1 MRASEFN
8 KNCGQ
13 HALFIHTY
21 NMADRSSLLVCLRIP
36 ISLKNICLG
45 ILVVQTS
52 SLVLTM
58 RYSRT
63 HKQPGEQM
71 YIASTAVVFAEI
83 FKVLAC
89 LAIIFRGS
97 SYRWSVF
104 VNQMREEIL
113 AKPWETLKL
122 AIPSGLYTIQN
133 NLLYVAL
140 SNLDAATY
148 QVTYQLKILTTALFS
163 VCMLH
168 KQLGM
173 LKWLSLVL
181 LMIGVTLVQWH
192 VDEKAPTSKELS
204 LSGQV
209 VGVLAVLTACCSS
222 GFAGVYFEKIL
233 KGTKA
238 SIWMRNVQLGSF
250 GVVFGL
256 MAVMTNDGSQVSRGG
271 FLQGYNRITWIV
283 ISLQAFGGLVV
294 AAVVKY
300 ADNILK
306 GFATSLSIVV
316 SSFVSFYFL
325 GDFQPT
331 RYIRISLITRI
342 FMRAKLQAFVF

>member
-1 MRASEFN
+1 
-8 KNCGQ
+8 
-13 HALFIHTY
+13 
-21 NMADRSSLLVCLRIP
+21 MADKPPFLFRVCPRKIP
-36 ISLKNICLG
+36 LSLKHICLA

-52 SLVLTM
+52 SMVLTM

-63 HKQPGEQM
+63 HQLKDGQM

-83 FKVLAC
+83 FKILAC
-89 LAIIFRGS
+89 LVIIFHGAH
-97 SYRWSVF
+97 YRWSYF
-104 VNQMREEIL
+104 VGQLREEIL
-113 AKPWETLKL
+113 DKPWETLKL
-122 AIPSGLYTIQN
+122 AVPSGLYTIQN
-133 NLLYVAL
+133 NLLFVAL

-168 KQLGM
+168 KKLGIF
-173 LKWLSLVL
+173 KWISLIL
-181 LMIGVTLVQWH
+181 LMGGVTLVQWQTD
-192 VDEKAPTSKELS
+192 VKGTGSTKEPS
-204 LSGQV
+204 VSGQFI
-209 VGVLAVLTACCSS
+209 GLLAVLTACCSS

-238 SIWMRNVQLGSF
+238 SIWMRNVQLGAF
-250 GVVFGL
+250 GVIFGL
-256 MAVMTNDGSQVSRGG
+256 MAVFINDGNHIAEGG
-271 FLQGYNRITWIV
+271 FLQGYGRVTWMV

-306 GFATSLSIVV
+306 GFATSVSIVV
-316 SSFVSFYFL
+316 SSLVSFYFL

-331 RYIRISLITRI
+331 NFFFIGTCGVLAATFLYSMPETTAAHPAPL
-342 FMRAKLQAFVF
+342 KPV

>member
-1 MRASEFN
+1 
-8 KNCGQ
+8 
-13 HALFIHTY
+13 
-21 NMADRSSLLVCLRIP
+21 MADSLSFRACPKIH

-63 HKQPGEQM
+63 QKQTDEQM

-83 FKVLAC
+83 FKILAC
-89 LAIIFRGS
+89 LVVIFHGS

-104 VNQMREEIL
+104 MSQLRDEIL
-113 AKPWETLKL
+113 DKPRETLKL
-122 AIPSGLYTIQN
+122 AVPSGLYTIQN

-168 KQLGM
+168 KQLGI
-173 LKWLSLVL
+173 LKWISLVL

-192 VDEKAPTSKELS
+192 ADDGKASNLKEIS
-204 LSGQV
+204 VSGQV
-209 VGVLAVLTACCSS
+209 VGLLAVLTACCSS

-250 GVVFGL
+250 GVIFGM
-256 MAVMTNDGSQVSRGG
+256 MAVMLNDGSQVSSGG
-271 FLQGYNRITWIV
+271 FLQGYNKITWIV

-306 GFATSLSIVV
+306 GFATSVSIVV

-325 GDFQPT
+325 DDFQPT
-331 RYIRISLITRI
+331 SFFFLGTCGVLAATFLYGLPERPKGPIADI
-342 FMRAKLQAFVF
+342 KPV

>member
-1 MRASEFN
+1 
-8 KNCGQ
+8 
-13 HALFIHTY
+13 
-21 NMADRSSLLVCLRIP
+21 MADKAVSSIRVCPRISLSLKHVCL
-36 ISLKNICLG
+36 G
-45 ILVVQTS
+45 VLVIQTS

-63 HKQPGEQM
+63 AHNEGDPV

-83 FKVLAC
+83 FKILAC
-89 LAIIFRGS
+89 VVVLFHGS
-97 SYRWSVF
+97 GYRWSVF
-104 VNQMREEIL
+104 VGQLRDENWN
-113 AKPWETLKL
+113 KPWETLKL
-122 AIPSGLYTIQN
+122 AVPSGLYTIQN

-168 KQLGM
+168 KKLGI
-173 LKWLSLVL
+173 LKWISLLL
-181 LMIGVTLVQWH
+181 LMLGVTLVQWH
-192 VDEKAPTSKELS
+192 PDVPKENSSKKDS
-204 LSGQV
+204 VSGKF
-209 VGVLAVLTACCSS
+209 VGLVAVLTACCSS

-238 SIWMRNVQLGSF
+238 SIWMRNIQLGSF
-250 GVVFGL
+250 GVIFGL
-256 MAVMTNDGSQVSRGG
+256 IAVFVNDGNAVESNG
-271 FLQGYNRITWIV
+271 FLQGYNRVTWIV

-306 GFATSLSIVV
+306 GFATSVSIVV
-316 SSFVSFYFL
+316 SSLVSFYFL
-325 GDFQPT
+325 GDFKPTNFFFLGTCGVLAATFLYGMPEKKLSQPAP
-331 RYIRISLITRI
+331 L
-342 FMRAKLQAFVF
+342 KPV

>member
-1 MRASEFN
+1 MFSNIA
-8 KNCGQ
+8 
-13 HALFIHTY
+13 
-21 NMADRSSLLVCLRIP
+21 VCPRVS
-36 ISLKNICLG
+36 ISLKNVCLG

-52 SLVLTM
+52 SMVLTM

-63 HKQPGEQM
+63 HKEKDEQM

-89 LAIIFRGS
+89 LAVIFHGS
-97 SYRWSVF
+97 RYRWSLF
-104 VNQMREEIL
+104 MNQLREEIL

-122 AIPSGLYTIQN
+122 AVPSGLYTIQN
-133 NLLYVAL
+133 NLLFVAL

-168 KQLGM
+168 KKLGV
-173 LKWLSLVL
+173 LKWISLLL
-181 LMIGVTLVQWH
+181 LMLGVTLVQWH
-192 VDEKAPTSKELS
+192 TDEGNSSSSKELS
-204 LSGQV
+204 VSGQF
-209 VGVLAVLTACCSS
+209 VGLLAVLTACCSS

-238 SIWMRNVQLGSF
+238 TIWMRNVQLGSF
-250 GVVFGL
+250 GVIFGL
-256 MAVMTNDGSQVSRGG
+256 MAVYINDGDHVVSGG
-271 FLQGYNRITWIV
+271 FLQGYNRVTWIV

-306 GFATSLSIVV
+306 GFATSVSIVV
-316 SSFVSFYFL
+316 SSLVSFYFL
-325 GDFQPT
+325 GDFEPT
-331 RYIRISLITRI
+331 SLFFLGTCGVLAAT
-342 FMRAKLQAFVF
+342 FLYSLPETKTVHPASLKPV